1 MHTLPQLLKDV
12 AVGWYIS
19 KYINTPIS
27 LCRQN
32 KILLLLMRWF

>member
-1 MHTLPQLLKDV
+1 MHTLSRLLKDV
-12 AVGWYIS
+12 DVGWYIS
-19 KYINTPIS
+19 KYINSPIC